1 MESRIHYLKTNK
13 KIFLH
18 FFVINKRH
26 FKHKPAHHNT
36 LTQHQQIISIR
47 YWPDVYN
54 YINAN
59 ITIKR
64 IPTITELNVTYY
76 EETTDDATTEYIL
89 DTTIEESTD
98 YFSLEDVEM
107 KRDKRR
113 VEIEVDYVQLPK
125 MGVVDYFFEF
135 EATTIEML
143 DLVDE
148 DKLTTNMDIDS
159 ESLKESFIMYNDSC
173 PLGTTDDVTSVFSWI
188 AAIFVK
194 NGTNQ
199 FQYDCDGAL
208 LSTNIIVT
216 AARCVNLTRAEDIV
230 VILGKASL
238 QNMKENEKIL
248 KISEVIVH
256 ENYTSSTN
264 DIAVLKTE
272 EVVDTTETILFA
284 CLSDGQ
290 EFTDAAT
297 TGWAVSG
304 ELTAIHFDKDKSQQC
319 SAEDVCAVYG
329 NDITVCPSF
338 GGVYAVKQGGWYLHG
353 IRTEIEPFH
362 QSLCLNKPLHYTPL
376 NLYTDWIYNL

>member
-1 MESRIHYLKTNK
+1 MKLSVTKLIIQLLILLIIAVI
-13 KIFLH
+13 IFILS
-18 FFVINKRH
+18 IS
-26 FKHKPAHHNT
+26 
-36 LTQHQQIISIR
+36 LYSIR

-98 YFSLEDVEM
+98 YFSLEDVET

-113 VEIEVDYVQLPK
+113 VEIEADYVQLPK
-125 MGVVDYFFEF
+125 IGVVDYVFEF
-135 EATTIEML
+135 EATTMEMI
-143 DLVDE
+143 DLIGE
-148 DKLTTNMDIDS
+148 DKLTTDMDV
-159 ESLKESFIMYNDSC
+159 ESDCVKYNDSC
-173 PLGTTDDVTSVFSWI
+173 PLGTTDDVTGVFSWI

-199 FQYDCDGAL
+199 FQYYCDGAL

-216 AARCVNLTRAEDIV
+216 AARCVNFTRAEDII

-248 KISEVIVH
+248 KISEVVVH
-256 ENYTSSTN
+256 ENFTSSDN

-272 EVVDTTETILFA
+272 DEVDTTQTISFA
-284 CLSDGQ
+284 CLTDGQ
-290 EFTDAAT
+290 EFSDAAT

-319 SAEDVCAVYG
+319 LAEDVCAVYG

-353 IRTEIEPFH
+353 IRTEIEPFD

>member
-1 MESRIHYLKTNK
+1 MAYYPPIVRTIHQSQ
-13 KIFLH
+13 
-18 FFVINKRH
+18 
-26 FKHKPAHHNT
+26 AHHEFSSN
-36 LTQHQQIISIR
+36 LNLDYDEEAININNI
-47 YWPDVYN
+47 VYN
-54 YINAN
+54 
-59 ITIKR
+59 IKDH
-64 IPTITELNVTYY
+64 L
-76 EETTDDATTEYIL
+76 TTEKKYIFDDSL
-89 DTTIEESTD
+89 EKERKSFDPTFEINNIIDIDYDNEDNSTD
-98 YFSLEDVEM
+98 YP
-107 KRDKRR
+107 
-113 VEIEVDYVQLPK
+113 IIDYIDLYKDTTNEYVTSTESH
-125 MGVVDYFFEF
+125 VVNTISH
-135 EATTIEML
+135 EATL
-143 DLVDE
+143 
-148 DKLTTNMDIDS
+148 IDNS
-159 ESLKESFIMYNDSC
+159 NETKTYYNDSC